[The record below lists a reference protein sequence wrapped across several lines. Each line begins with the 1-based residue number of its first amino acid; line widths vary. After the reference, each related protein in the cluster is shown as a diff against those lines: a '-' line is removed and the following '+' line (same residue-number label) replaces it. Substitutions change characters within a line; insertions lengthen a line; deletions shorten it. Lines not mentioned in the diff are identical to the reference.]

1 MSSFSGPCTNNP
13 IFGVLPSHLEV
24 KSWNGW
30 TRFVQFQATNQILS
44 FKLYLICLLT
54 VKLHVEWSRIGPA
67 TEEEDRDDHREL
79 DGVSHEG
86 QQRLVANHERAHQNR
101 PLNWF
106 NEKSE
111 KLCRISL
118 TGVFKFSILYLALM
132 SQFNKKIRN
141 ILSLAFRFN
150 REFRR

>member
-1 MSSFSGPCTNNP
+1 MALFSVPCTNKP

-54 VKLHVEWSRIGPA
+54 VKLHVKWSRIGPA
-67 TEEEDRDDHREL
+67 TEEEDRDDHWEL
-79 DGVSHEG
+79 DGVSHERY
-86 QQRLVANHERAHQNR
+86 QRLVANHERAHQNR

-106 NEKSE
+106 HEKSE

-118 TGVFKFSILYLALM
+118 IGVFKNSTLSLALM
-132 SQFNKKIRN
+132 SQFNKN
-141 ILSLAFRFN
+141 ILSRVFI
-150 REFRR
+150 